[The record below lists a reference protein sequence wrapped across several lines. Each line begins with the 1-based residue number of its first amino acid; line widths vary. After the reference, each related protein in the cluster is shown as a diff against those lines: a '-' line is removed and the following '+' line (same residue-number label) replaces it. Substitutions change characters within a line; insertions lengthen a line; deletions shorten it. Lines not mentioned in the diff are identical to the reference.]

1 MYNIVLKDYL
11 TAEKTALRVIIALT
25 QQPPTNAV
33 WKLKKKRLHKILS
46 LWSLFSTFFLIC
58 ECPSSSTEDYKILK
72 TNSNSLSQP
81 KQKNI

>member
-33 WKLKKKRLHKILS
+33 WKLKKK
-46 LWSLFSTFFLIC
+46 
-58 ECPSSSTEDYKILK
+58 DYTKF
-72 TNSNSLSQP
+72 
-81 KQKNI
+81 